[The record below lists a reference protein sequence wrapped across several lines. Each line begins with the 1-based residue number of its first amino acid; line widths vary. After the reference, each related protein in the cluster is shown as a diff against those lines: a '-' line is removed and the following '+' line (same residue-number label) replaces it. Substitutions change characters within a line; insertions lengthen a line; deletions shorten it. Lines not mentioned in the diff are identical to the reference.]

1 MAAKGISHAD
11 LVTAF
16 ERRWDHYSAR
26 VMAGEALASAG
37 VKAGDSYADKDV
49 SAVVATLTALGGAD
63 AVIAA
68 LSAPAPAA
76 KAADKAADKPAAK
89 AKEPAKKAPAKKA
102 PAKKAASK

>member
-26 VMAGEALASAG
+26 VMAGEVLASAG
-37 VKAGDSYADKDV
+37 VKAGDSYADKDI
-49 SAVVATLTALGGAD
+49 SAVVAALTALGGAD

-76 KAADKAADKPAAK
+76 KTADKPAPK

>member
-26 VMAGEALASAG
+26 VMAAEALASAG

-76 KAADKAADKPAAK
+76 KAADKPAAK